1 VVQKKEKSM
10 KQELPQCHPIAKYS
24 PFLKFASLL
33 IEATE
38 KAYLT
43 SLSPPVSFVA
53 SDRLCEL
60 IHTVIAAW

>member
-1 VVQKKEKSM
+1 M

-43 SLSPPVSFVA
+43 SLSPLFPFSPTKGYVSIF
-53 SDRLCEL
+53 
-60 IHTVIAAW
+60 TQ